1 MPNAKLLPH
10 QWEDV
15 KQSYEQGVSYE
26 QLEKLYGVSQ
36 GTIRKRCSLGRW
48 LSPAKLAQ
56 LSHEEK
62 LKSKKLNLPSGDA
75 SHLVNRPSVA
85 ESVMFSLAD
94 LEKRHVLPTANWL
107 QSLIQSSRERNLVQA
122 PSNAKELA
130 TLTKLLRTE
139 LGLDK
144 PQISLSINPWG
155 SNTTQSKEEV
165 TDWIDADEVGD

>member
-1 MPNAKLLPH
+1 
-10 QWEDV
+10 
-15 KQSYEQGVSYE
+15 
-26 QLEKLYGVSQ
+26 
-36 GTIRKRCSLGRW
+36 
-48 LSPAKLAQ
+48 
-56 LSHEEK
+56 
-62 LKSKKLNLPSGDA
+62 
-75 SHLVNRPSVA
+75 
-85 ESVMFSLAD
+85 MFSLAD